1 MGNNTTGDKK
11 ELKMSLEQPMN
22 DFIGVRMDV
31 SKDEHII
38 AYFYLKEKGWV
49 CVEYQRWVYK
59 EGRANRL
66 FHQPIVCKEK
76 EEIIPVFKTEYAKII
91 LQKTEEAKKAYDKLV
106 ELHKLLTE

>member
-1 MGNNTTGDKK
+1 MESNTLGSK
-11 ELKMSLEQPMN
+11 ELNIFLEQPRG
-22 DFIGVRMDV
+22 DFIGVKMEV
-31 SKDEHII
+31 TKDEHII

-66 FHQPIVCKEK
+66 FHQPIVCENKED
-76 EEIIPVFKTEYAKII
+76 IIPAFKKEYARII
-91 LQKTEEAKKAYDKLV
+91 LQKTEEAKKAHDALV